1 MENGKRIYQIEI
13 NGLKESIDQVESL
26 RKQLDMLS
34 AQIDALEKKTISI
47 KVDTPSTQGVS
58 TNSSSSNST
67 RNTSS
72 LNEEVA
78 LEKEI
83 NNLKNEGVRLDAKI
97 EAAQTEIYQKVQAT
111 KDLYKETINDQKQLA
126 AQERMAANA
135 YSNTMMGMKQKL
147 ADLKTM
153 INTTDLGDSDKLKQ
167 MTKEANELTNK
178 LKQMEEA
185 YGQFGRNV
193 GNYQSAAEGFNKIK
207 VAVGD
212 TVREYTNY
220 RQAAKALKEER
231 FQLAQSLGQ
240 EAQAYKDV
248 DVALKR
254 LESDYSDLNKSS
266 KTMDNLLDT
275 METFTAFAGIE
286 ASISQLFG
294 IDNSTFDETIKKL
307 TSLFFLLKS
316 IETINKQWKS
326 DDSPIL
332 GWFKRFDEKLDDL
345 ANRKSRKAA
354 QEFILNFGD
363 EIRSE
368 ARNAFDFMD
377 DEIIFNEIQTIRAQQ
392 GKANTQIEGQNLEEY
407 WKSLSEEQKKVFYEN
422 EKLSHAMQQNMAKAS
437 RSVKLLTGAFKFL
450 RRALMGLA
458 SFGIGLLLTEL
469 LERVGDFVQSLDTS
483 KTKAEQLNQELK
495 ALNKSLETER
505 DILGSKYLKGQIN
518 DEEYLKGIYESQN
531 EALVKQLELVRELS
545 SVNNKASNT
554 GGLGGIFA
562 SSNKNLEFTG
572 ERVSFPKTVGH
583 GALGSI
589 ITLGLENG
597 IFGKDLEVTVKDIK
611 EVENA
616 WKNCQKAIKE
626 GQDYLEANGSGLSDL
641 FNSLFVTVKD
651 TEEIMRGMGNLKLS
665 DFIGQF
671 QAISKQYSEG
681 EIGARVYAAELKRLK
696 NEMNDNKV
704 LNSVIANLD
713 KYIPDEKVREA
724 VQNIINEIT
733 RLDDAFN
740 MTSPQQV
747 HYWNQ
752 VRIEGMKEGW
762 GKTKAMIDENEDYEI
777 KQYAHTQEQID
788 LIHAKYDQQRREA
801 RKKANKDAQSK
812 NKEHQ
817 EKMRAAEDEY
827 QRLII
832 ELMKN
837 GLDKQLAQLDEEKRQ
852 KLRKIKDNGVR
863 TTELSELTEQV
874 YAKRIEEVRKEWAKK
889 TEDAYASMW
898 TKIYQI
904 NHNAQQMNFETQ
916 LKELDTHYKK
926 LQEKVNDIIS
936 EVSSA
941 WSSPSA
947 MTNTI
952 KVRTSTENTDDVYMS
967 NADTAVKDREKRY
980 TEILREEFN
989 ARIANRKRYYEES
1002 EKLTIEKLT
1011 KQKEIE
1017 ESAATESMNDELR
1030 TLKNGYA
1037 AEDNALEERFKN
1049 GELTQ
1054 KQYKEITSRLTKERA
1069 TLESNIEEKYAADSK
1084 ARLQKFEED
1093 KKKIKAEYREDE
1105 LNEYEKYLNK
1115 LAELDSSTPEI
1126 GWTGLINYAETKRR
1140 NNDLVKS
1147 YQDTFNKIQAY
1158 INNLN
1163 AHKAEYDPVDFDKL
1177 MTNAKNAQSSI
1188 TSIIKNINENTKITG
1203 KELAQQIISMA
1214 DQSMQQIQS
1223 IMSSL
1228 SEISQNQYE
1237 AQIAQQEEYI
1247 SKYEELLQ
1255 KQEDITKEHA
1265 DKVNDIED
1273 ELKNARGDRRQ
1284 QLIDQLNAEMAAQ
1297 RASLSQEKKIEKE
1310 KEKAERQKKKLEHDQ
1325 AVAKKRMDLAQAYI
1339 NMAMAISMAAVNKWP
1354 LPAIPMMALA
1364 AAAGAAQIAA
1374 IQSQN
1379 IPSYG
1384 DGGVIQ
1390 GKSHAQG
1397 GVKVLGGRAEVEGG
1411 EFITNKVTTTRN
1423 VELLEFINTRKKKI
1437 NLDDMLEFYVGKRS
1451 NVKKVITNA
1460 SPRTRFADGGVIPS
1474 LRSDFEFNDRLVDT
1488 MEAYA
1493 NRPVWV
1499 AVTDIEDAQANVNYV
1514 RTLSGMKN

>member
-1 MENGKRIYQIEI
+1 MDGKKVYQIEI

-47 KVDTPSTQGVS
+47 KVDMPSTQGVS

-97 EAAQTEIYQKVQAT
+97 EAAQTEVYQKVQAT
-111 KDLYKETINDQKQLA
+111 KDLYKETIEDQKQLA
-126 AQERMAANA
+126 AQERLTANA

-178 LKQMEEA
+178 LKEMEEA

-275 METFTAFAGIE
+275 MKSFTAIAGIGQGL
-286 ASISQLFG
+286 STLFG
-294 IDNSTFDETIKKL
+294 IDDADFQNSMQKLVSFSLILQGIESIMQDIQKGEGFVAKGFNAISDAIDGLGEHVSKVFQEGFDKILGNTFEEITEFIKRIKTAKKEASTMREFSTEIGADSEFVNRL
-307 TSLFFLLKS
+307 AVLEKHLDRLKS
-316 IETINKQWKS
+316 KYKILQKISLGFNAISASIKFVIKS
-326 DDSPIL
+326 LAAL
-332 GWFKRFDEKLDDL
+332 GGGLIML
-345 ANRKSRKAA
+345 ALP
-354 QEFILNFGD
+354 EILNFITD
-363 EIRSE
+363 IIKSFKTAESAAQRAAE
-368 ARNAFDFMD
+368 AV
-377 DEIIFNEIQTIRAQQ
+377 
-392 GKANTQIEGQNLEEY
+392 NT
-407 WKSLSEEQKKVFYEN
+407 
-422 EKLSHAMQQNMAKAS
+422 
-437 RSVKLLTGAFKFL
+437 
-450 RRALMGLA
+450 
-458 SFGIGLLLTEL
+458 
-469 LERVGDFVQSLDTS
+469 
-483 KTKAEQLNQELK
+483 
-495 ALNKSLETER
+495 LNKELQTKR
-505 DILGSKYLKGQIN
+505 DLVSSEYLRGQIN
-518 DEEYLKGIYESQN
+518 EEQFLTKMYEAQS
-531 EALVKQLELVRELS
+531 EALTEQIRLLGVRSAALKKEFKDWS
-545 SVNNKASNT
+545 DIFNMFDAVQNT
-554 GGLGGIFA
+554 
-562 SSNKNLEFTG
+562 EFTG
-572 ERVSFPKTVGH
+572 KQFVKPTTVGH
-583 GALGSI
+583 GRMTTFADTNSNDLM
-589 ITLGLENG
+589 ITVNTLE
-597 IFGKDLEVTVKDIK
+597 
-611 EVENA
+611 EVESA
-616 WKNCQKAIKE
+616 WTRCSQAIEENK
-626 GQDYLEANGSGLSDL
+626 DYLSKWGDEGKNVFGQIVNWVDAV
-641 FNSLFVTVKD
+641 FVTVKD
-651 TEEIMRGMGNLKLS
+651 TEEVMRGLGNVKLS
-665 DFIGQF
+665 DFVADF
-671 QAISKQYSEG
+671 QKVNQEFANTKNAEK
-681 EIGARVYAAELKRLK
+681 YAAELKRLK
-696 NEMNDNKV
+696 KEMNNNDV
-704 LNSVIANLD
+704 LKSVIANLD

-724 VQNIINEIT
+724 VQNIINELT

-740 MTSPQQV
+740 MTSPQQI

-752 VRIEGMKEGW
+752 VRIEGMQEGW
-762 GKTKAMIDENEDYEI
+762 NKTKAQIDENERYEI
-777 KQYAHTQEQID
+777 EQYGKTQEQID
-788 LIHAKYDQQRREA
+788 LIQKKYAQQRAEA

-812 NKEHQ
+812 NKAHLD
-817 EKMRAAEDEY
+817 KMRAAEDEY
-827 QRLII
+827 QRLTI

-863 TTELSELTEQV
+863 VSELSELTEKV
-874 YAKRIEEVRKEWAKK
+874 YEKKIYEIRKEWAKK
-889 TEDAYASMW
+889 TEDLYASMW
-898 TKIYQI
+898 SKIFQI

-1030 TLKNGYA
+1030 TFRERLDANENELKNSLKEG
-1037 AEDNALEERFKN
+1037 LI
-1049 GELTQ
+1049 TQ
-1054 KQYKEITSRLTKERA
+1054 KEYDEQYARLEDERYL
-1069 TLESNIEEKYAADSK
+1069 TESYIQEKYAADSE
-1084 ARLQKFEED
+1084 ARVQKFEED

-1177 MTNAKNAQSSI
+1177 MTKAKNAQSSI

-1214 DQSMQQIQS
+1214 DQSIQQIQS

-1247 SKYEELLQ
+1247 NKYEDLLQ

-1297 RASLSQEKKIEKE
+1297 RASLSQQKKIEKE

-1325 AVAKKRMDLAQAYI
+1325 AVAKKRADIAQAYI

-1397 GVKVLGGRAEVEGG
+1397 GVKAVVGNSPIELEGN
-1411 EFITNKVTTTRN
+1411 EFI
-1423 VELLEFINTRKKKI
+1423 IRKKSTMPNLNLLDFVNKSEKKLS
-1437 NLDDMLEFYVGKRS
+1437 LDDMIEFYVGKRS

-1474 LRSDFEFNDRLVDT
+1474 LRNDFEFNDRLVDT

-1493 NRPVWV
+1493 NRPVYV
-1499 AVTDIEDAQANVNYV
+1499 AITEIEDAQANVNYV
-1514 RTLSGMKN
+1514 RALSGLES